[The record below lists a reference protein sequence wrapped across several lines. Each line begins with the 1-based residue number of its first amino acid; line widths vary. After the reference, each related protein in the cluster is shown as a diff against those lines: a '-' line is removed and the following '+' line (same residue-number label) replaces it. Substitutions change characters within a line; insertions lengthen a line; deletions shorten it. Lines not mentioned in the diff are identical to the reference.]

1 MSKCGGG
8 SPRASCEPG
17 LLGRPSGD
25 RAKGDR
31 EGPRRSAEG
40 LLGRD
45 DGGGQLLVVPG
56 QDALPGLQQGDPAAG
71 FQGLGALVDD
81 HHVEVAVGQ
90 QLQGPVGRSAWW
102 GSEPR
107 ALQGHRLCESSC
119 QGADRPAAPQSS
131 LTLRLTNVQP
141 RITTW

>member
-1 MSKCGGG
+1 MS
-8 SPRASCEPG
+8 RDFWA
-17 LLGRPSGD
+17 
-25 RAKGDR
+25 
-31 EGPRRSAEG
+31 GPRGTEQRVTGRGQGARQGG

-71 FQGLGALVDD
+71 FQGLGALVND

-102 GSEPR
+102 RGEPR
-107 ALQGHRLCESSC
+107 ALQG
-119 QGADRPAAPQSS
+119 
-131 LTLRLTNVQP
+131 LRL
-141 RITTW
+141 